1 MSDVSM
7 ELKYSKVIRP
17 RQRGIYV
24 DDFGKLHKEPVSTES
39 TVYREYRNT
48 KRTIRGVTTPRKIQL
63 IRWWFRYLKIS
74 LELEQQGYVFEE
86 RRKVQVKRKG
96 EVGYKYKPVKEKVV
110 VNRKKYEGWDLDQVL
125 TETFDNWWKSHSHL
139 FVETP
144 DHIQEITSDDEID
157 DDPNYRYFRVDTRMT
172 INETVGSLRKM
183 LGSPKRSSK
192 RTSLFTIEGEIRQEK
207 LFNVYN
213 TLVMSINGKSNKE
226 ILTSGLFRKSRGK
239 EIKYIENVS
248 SGGTQESNLKYQ
260 TRTKYEQD
268 KSGRNMDRVQR
279 EYYSG
284 PRRKGVSD
292 TKFEKRG
299 SKENLDRLREL
310 LVPGRRLVLTVCDG
324 YFSKHPKDKKYFG
337 R

>member
-1 MSDVSM
+1 MK
-7 ELKYSKVIRP
+7 LKYSKVIRP
-17 RQRGIYV
+17 RQRPIYV
-24 DDFGKLHKEPVSTES
+24 DEFGKLHQEPVSTENID
-39 TVYREYRNT
+39 YREYEHT
-48 KRTIRGVTTPRKIQL
+48 KRHIKGVTTPRKIQL
-63 IRWWFRYLKIS
+63 YRWWFRYLKLS

-86 RRKVQVKRKG
+86 RRKIKTKKKG
-96 EVGYKYKPVKEKVV
+96 KVGYIYKPVKEKVV

-125 TETFDNWWKSHSHL
+125 TDTFDNWWKTHLHL
-139 FVETP
+139 FVEIP
-144 DHIQEITSDDEID
+144 DHITEITSSDQIV
-157 DDPNYRYFRVDTRMT
+157 DDPNYRYFRVDTRML
-172 INETVGSLRKM
+172 VKDSVKSFRKM
-183 LGSPKRSSK
+183 LDGVRGSSN
-192 RTSLFTIEGEIRQEK
+192 RTSLFTVQGNIRQEK
-207 LFNVYN
+207 LFNTYN
-213 TLVMSINGKSNKE
+213 TMVMSINGKSNKE
-226 ILTSGLFRKSRGK
+226 ILSSGLFRKSRGK

-260 TRTKYEQD
+260 TRTKYEKV
-268 KSGRNMDRVQR
+268 KSGKNMDRVQR
-279 EYYSG
+279 DYYSD